1 MAILPFL
8 LSLSQVLAFCFL
20 LHLLRSSFPSQLS
33 VVVVT
38 NIGGGQGS
46 VNDGAVGGSWRS
58 KTRMMMLEEIRRCFA
73 PFLF

>member
-1 MAILPFL
+1 ML
-8 LSLSQVLAFCFL
+8 LSSLSGY
-20 LHLLRSSFPSQLS
+20 SFSMA
-33 VVVVT
+33 
-38 NIGGGQGS
+38 NGGGQGS